1 MTVVPRTEEL
11 IAAPASV
18 VVVAGPRTDVGVCPC
33 GLFSKC
39 TNLRHSTIG
48 CTVKPFASLFLLLR
62 YFVLC
67 GLRLSR
73 LLERSNADL
82 ILYPLL
88 NRCLDP
94 AAVKSIFLYQQ
105 QSYSVRRA
113 EASLLLTA

>member
-11 IAAPASV
+11 IAAPAS

-48 CTVKPFASLFLLLR
+48 CTHCEAFRFVVSTTTILRSLWSAVVSLTR
-62 YFVLC
+62 KIQ
-67 GLRLSR
+67 SR
-73 LLERSNADL
+73 P
-82 ILYPLL
+82 YPISSA
-88 NRCLDP
+88 RCLDP

-113 EASLLLTA
+113 ETSLLLTA